1 MSRELLNILT
11 KITNQRLILPMYH
24 CVSDKPIIH
33 LQNLYKIPNK
43 KQFEN
48 DLDFILKNFKP
59 ASLEDILNHAN
70 GNKIIEENSFHLTFD
85 DGFTEVFENAI
96 PILERK
102 CIPAT
107 LFINTAF
114 VENTGLMFRC
124 KVSLIINE
132 LKSTDAKLKLS
143 QKLKCKTE
151 EIQSIL
157 LSLNHSDTALINEC
171 ASLVGIDFNRYLNQN
186 KPYLSLEQLKIIEK
200 KGYTIGAHSFDHPEF
215 KYLSDESQ
223 IVQVKKSVDYIKSNF
238 NQKFTSFSFPF
249 TDFGISKKVFETI
262 YNLTDSKF

>member
-48 DLDFILKNFKP
+48 DLNFILKNFKP
-59 ASLEDILNHAN
+59 ASLEDIVNHAN

-102 CIPAT
+102 GIPAT
-107 LFINTAF
+107 LFINTSF
-114 VENTGLMFRC
+114 V
-124 KVSLIINE
+124 
-132 LKSTDAKLKLS
+132 
-143 QKLKCKTE
+143 
-151 EIQSIL
+151 
-157 LSLNHSDTALINEC
+157 
-171 ASLVGIDFNRYLNQN
+171 Y
-186 KPYLSLEQLKIIEK
+186 
-200 KGYTIGAHSFDHPEF
+200 
-215 KYLSDESQ
+215 
-223 IVQVKKSVDYIKSNF
+223 
-238 NQKFTSFSFPF
+238 
-249 TDFGISKKVFETI
+249 
-262 YNLTDSKF
+262 